1 MRLIDADALAER
13 IGNLK
18 HEIASRSAGWVDDE
32 SYECGAVDALYDALN
47 YIKEAET
54 VPQPEPHV
62 LTWDEMVEAGK
73 NHVGVYVEEYPNANR
88 TDRWAIVIE
97 GIEPPEHG
105 YNYPGGTMF
114 NAVDADDDMYDGD
127 LYGLNSVLGWR
138 AWSAKP
144 TEEQMKSTP
153 WEWILAKGDKGK

>member
-1 MRLIDADALAER
+1 MSELDIDKLQRAIKICAKFPKRDCNGCEYSDGFICFHDELMEDIDKAVAM
-13 IGNLK
+13 LK
-18 HEIASRSAGWVDDE
+18 A
-32 SYECGAVDALYDALN
+32 
-47 YIKEAET
+47 
-54 VPQPEPHV
+54 QEPHV

-73 NHVGVYVEEYPNANR
+73 NHVGVYVEESPNSNR

-105 YNYPGGTMF
+105 YNYPGGTQF

-127 LYGLNSVLGWR
+127 LYGLNGVLGWR

-144 TEEQMKSTP
+144 TEEQMKAVK
-153 WEWILAKGDKGK
+153 WE